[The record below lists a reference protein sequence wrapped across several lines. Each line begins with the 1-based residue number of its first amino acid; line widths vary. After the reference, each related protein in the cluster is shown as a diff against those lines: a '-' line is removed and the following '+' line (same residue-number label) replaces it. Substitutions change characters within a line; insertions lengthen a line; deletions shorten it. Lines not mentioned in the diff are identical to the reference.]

1 MGRSSQR
8 DSKHSSFDFATQLQ
22 FEAGSNLHRSRS
34 DTSIIRSNKSSNYSF
49 HQQSS
54 IVDQWEVPT
63 IDFTL
68 HPQRPVKLWKKEDRQ
83 FNGKTSGVQ
92 FEKIPVPK
100 VLEKPKEKATSFAT
114 TFRMHSAGAARRL
127 VCGSMYRA
135 AGTYKSPGPHAFRG
149 DDFRPNPVE
158 KLQGKPPFITTFTTD
173 AGNLELKRRSISLLN
188 EGSVQSDSLTSKREP
203 PQRKAYHLKPFVTS
217 TKQNPKWEKSLVLQK
232 EKYHQGI
239 SGDHTRM
246 NQIVKQLSWCLQ
258 NEKTLALDRPDIKD
272 YKTIDWL
279 QVTRHP
285 KQEMTILH

>member
-1 MGRSSQR
+1 MKLPAMGRSSQR

-149 DDFRPNPVE
+149 DDFRPVSLF
-158 KLQGKPPFITTFTTD
+158 KIW
-173 AGNLELKRRSISLLN
+173 KRLWLH
-188 EGSVQSDSLTSKREP
+188 SVDILVDVK
-203 PQRKAYHLKPFVTS
+203 
-217 TKQNPKWEKSLVLQK
+217 KQ
-232 EKYHQGI
+232 HQ
-239 SGDHTRM
+239 
-246 NQIVKQLSWCLQ
+246 
-258 NEKTLALDRPDIKD
+258 DI
-272 YKTIDWL
+272 
-279 QVTRHP
+279 
-285 KQEMTILH
+285 